1 MGRKSLEQMKNE
13 IEKIDLQLKEAA
25 KKEQAKKKD
34 SLKIF
39 RIGSL
44 AKILD
49 IQHEDIET
57 ILGYLSFY
65 TKMTS
70 EEKANCKGIGKQ
82 ILNDRKAQK
91 IIEKYSENVSN
102 SQIKKMQENPNQS
115 LISKFIK
122 DEFNKNL
129 IEELTRTEYK
139 MLNKILK
146 QTK

>member
-1 MGRKSLEQMKNE
+1 MERKSLEQMKSE
-13 IEKIDLQLKEAA
+13 IERIVLQLKEAA
-25 KKEQAKKKD
+25 KKEHAKKKD

-44 AKILD
+44 AKILN

-57 ILGYLSFY
+57 LLGYLSFY
-65 TKMTS
+65 PKMSTDKKTK
-70 EEKANCKGIGKQ
+70 CKEIGKQ
-82 ILNDRKAQK
+82 ILNDRKAQR

-102 SQIKKMQENPNQS
+102 SQIKNPNQS
-115 LISKFIK
+115 LISKFTK

-146 QTK
+146 TN

>member
-13 IEKIDLQLKEAA
+13 IKKIDLQLKEAA

-57 ILGYLSFY
+57 LLGYLSFY
-65 TKMTS
+65 PKMSIDKKTR
-70 EEKANCKGIGKQ
+70 CKEIGKK
-82 ILNDRKAQK
+82 ILNDRKAQR
-91 IIEKYSENVSN
+91 IIEKYNENVSN
-102 SQIKKMQENPNQS
+102 SQIKKMKENPNQL

-146 QTK
+146 STE